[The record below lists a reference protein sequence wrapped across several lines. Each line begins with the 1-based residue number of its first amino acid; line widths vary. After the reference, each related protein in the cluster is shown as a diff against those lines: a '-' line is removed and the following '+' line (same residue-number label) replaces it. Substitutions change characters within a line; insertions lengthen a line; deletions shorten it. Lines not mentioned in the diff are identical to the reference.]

1 MIRPVRIYDL
11 GNQDQTFAILVDR
24 LWPRGISKDRVKVD
38 LWMKE
43 VAPSSK
49 LRKWFG
55 HDPAKWNSFKL
66 KYRQEIMQ
74 GDKVQLLS
82 QIKILEK
89 EKGSIFLL
97 YSAKDKEHNNAV
109 VLAEMLENLE

>member
-1 MIRPVRIYDL
+1 MIRPVRIYDI
-11 GNQDQTFAILVDR
+11 GNQDQTFTILVDR

-55 HDPAKWNSFKL
+55 HDPAKWDGFKL

-82 QIKILEK
+82 QIKRLEK
-89 EKGSIFLL
+89 EKGSISLL

-109 VLAEMLENLE
+109 VLAEMLEEFG

>member
-11 GNQDQTFAILVDR
+11 GNQDQTFTILVDR

-55 HDPAKWNSFKL
+55 HDPAKWDAFKL

-82 QIKILEK
+82 QIKRLEK
-89 EKGSIFLL
+89 EKGSISLL

-109 VLAEMLENLE
+109 VLAEMLEEFG